1 MRAIG
6 IIAKYDKVEAQRVVA
21 DLVPWLKDRD
31 MEPFVDM
38 DTAVSIG
45 ETGYYREDIVARAEL
60 IIVLGGDGT
69 LLSVARAIGSRGVPI
84 LGVNLGSLGY
94 LTEVPLE
101 DLYPAL
107 KRYLAGEYE
116 VEERAML
123 TASVFRHNEKV
134 LEHTVLNDA
143 VITKGVIA
151 RIIDLDTY
159 VNRHYVSTFKSDGLL
174 VATPTGSTA
183 YSLSAGGPILY
194 PTLGAMILT
203 PICPHTLTNRP
214 IVLPLDSTVE
224 VILKTEDADV
234 SLTLDG
240 QVGFNLKY
248 RDVVEIRCAPHATKL
263 ITTPKRDYFNILRA
277 KLKWGER

>member
-1 MRAIG
+1 MKTIG
-6 IIAKYDKVEAQRVVA
+6 IIAKREKVEAQRVVA
-21 DLVPWLKDRD
+21 DLIPWLRDRG
-31 MEPFVDM
+31 MEPLVEM

-45 ETGYYREDIVARAEL
+45 YYREEIVARAEMV
-60 IIVLGGDGT
+60 IILGGDGT
-69 LLSVARAIGSRGVPI
+69 LLSMARAVGSRGIPI

-94 LTEVPLE
+94 LTEVSLA

-107 KRYLAGEYE
+107 KRVLSGEYE

-123 TASVFRHNEKV
+123 SAVVIRHNEKV
-134 LEHTVLNDA
+134 LEQVVLNDV
-143 VITKGVIA
+143 VISKGVLA

-159 VNRHYVSTFKSDGLL
+159 VNKHYVATYKADGLI

-194 PTLGAMILT
+194 PTLESMIFT

-214 IVLPLDSTVE
+214 IALPLSATVE
-224 VILKTEDADV
+224 VILKTEEADV
-234 SLTLDG
+234 NLTLDG
-240 QVGFNLKY
+240 QIGFTLKH
-248 RDVVEIRCAPHATKL
+248 RDVVEVKRAPYTTKL
-263 ITTPKRDYFNILRA
+263 ITTPKRDYFEILRA